1 MNGVEKI
8 RKNVKV
14 SKRDGKNGQ
23 AALHSL
29 RALNSGFSVCFIIRF
44 LNSNS
49 FK

>member
-23 AALHSL
+23 AALHLIESPRL
-29 RALNSGFSVCFIIRF
+29 RLFCMFYH
-44 LNSNS
+44 
-49 FK
+49 